1 MPSLSCSLSA
11 PRINSPEEQ
20 EDGEKNTVAIYWAP
34 TVVLSRTLS
43 CGNPQRG
50 LRVETGRACWGG
62 SSGLQESTTH
72 QIFAT
77 ALHVLEAVRFY
88 EYQCLEAI
96 IICVSEVLLLFPLVL

>member
-1 MPSLSCSLSA
+1 MVRKTLLPFIGHLLCVVTY
-11 PRINSPEEQ
+11 
-20 EDGEKNTVAIYWAP
+20 TVLWKPAAG
-34 TVVLSRTLS
+34 VESGDRTCL
-43 CGNPQRG
+43 
-50 LRVETGRACWGG
+50 LGG